1 MADNQGHIKPTAE
14 LIRQY
19 LEGTLDDK
27 TMHALE
33 KQALDDPFLA
43 EALEGFAMHPADQQ
57 PALKDLQSRLEER
70 VGSEGKKTA
79 GGIVR
84 RLDYKWLAAAAVL
97 LIIAVGAL
105 LIMNR
110 PLRPVN
116 DIAQVTEPRRADSA
130 AASATALDTVP
141 VPADVNNAPNA
152 APAGAEVQKPSTVG
166 PETAE
171 ETSSDVAAKKSTR
184 DVNATKKAK
193 DAPAPLTAHAKQE
206 RAAKPAP
213 PPAAPARE
221 TEGTLGQA
229 AFDSRKQFIRGLP
242 KNANKQLVYGKASAE
257 KAALKH
263 PPLAFAEKIDT
274 IRIGK
279 YAADSTTYAMQA
291 TPPSKVEGKITGAP
305 NPYPNYNSQ
314 HDERLISGV
323 VVDAETGRRL
333 PGVSV
338 MESGTNRGVVTD
350 TSGNF
355 AVRVSPRND
364 VKLDFTYIGYE
375 KTNVAVSAGNAD
387 KLNVKLPAN
396 NQALADVV
404 VVGYGAQKKQDRVG
418 ATNIQIR
425 GISSQPSSE
434 KAKAPHPAVSIKIY
448 SDYLESRRKLV
459 IPGLLENKS
468 GQVRLSFTVM
478 PDSTLRHFKVL
489 ESMGDIANK
498 AAIRIIKEGPKW
510 APASNGKR
518 AIAEVTVP
526 LLLLK
531 QE

>member
-43 EALEGFAMHPADQQ
+43 EALEGFAIHPADQQ
-57 PALKDLQSRLEER
+57 PALEDLQSRLEKR
-70 VGSEGKKTA
+70 VSGEDKKP
-79 GGIVR
+79 GGGGVVR

-110 PLRPVN
+110 PLQPVN
-116 DIAQVTEPRRADSA
+116 DIAQVTEPRRADSTA
-130 AASATALDTVP
+130 AAGATAADTVP
-141 VPADVNNAPNA
+141 A
-152 APAGAEVQKPSTVG
+152 AAEAQKPATAG
-166 PETAE
+166 PETADRANP
-171 ETSSDVAAKKSTR
+171 SSVKQAKE
-184 DVNATKKAK
+184 
-193 DAPAPLTAHAKQE
+193 APAPLTARTRQE
-206 RAAKPAP
+206 QAAKPAP
-213 PPAAPARE
+213 PPAAAPAQE
-221 TEGTLGQA
+221 TEGTPGQA

-242 KNANKQLVYGKASAE
+242 KNASKQLVYGKASPE

-263 PPLAFAEKIDT
+263 PTLAFTEKIDT

-279 YAADSTTYAMQA
+279 YAADSTTYAMQTA
-291 TPPSKVEGKITGAP
+291 PPSKVEGKITGAP

-338 MESGTNRGVVTD
+338 IESGTNRGVVTD
-350 TSGNF
+350 TSGTF
-355 AVRVSPRND
+355 AMRVSPRND
-364 VKLDFTYIGYE
+364 VKLDFSYVGYE

-404 VVGYGAQKKQDRVG
+404 VVGYGTQKKQDRTG
-418 ATNIQIR
+418 AANIQIR
-425 GISSQPSSE
+425 GISSQPSAE

-468 GQVRLSFTVM
+468 GQVRLTFTVM

-489 ESMGDIANK
+489 ESMGDVANK
-498 AAIRIIKEGPKW
+498 AAIRIIKEGPRW

-518 AIAEVTVP
+518 ATAEVTVP